1 MRCILANIF
10 KSELGDCSNGGISE
24 RHSEVLIEHPRGY
37 IEVDEENPP
46 ENLCKIVTR
55 NFGFGSYTHIE
66 PVAKPAGIGWMFG
79 GTLVYSS
86 DSRFKEATGID
97 YPLCL
102 HDRQETAEEYEL
114 YSR

>member
-1 MRCILANIF
+1 MRCISAAIYKNAD
-10 KSELGDCSNGGISE
+10 GDSSNNGISSRFNYILIPHE
-24 RHSEVLIEHPRGY
+24 RGFV
-37 IEVDEENPP
+37 EVDEENPP
-46 ENLCKIVTR
+46 ENLCKVVTR
-55 NFGFGSYTHIE
+55 DLGFTVYTHIE
-66 PVAKPAGIGWMFG
+66 PVVKPTGVGWMYG
-79 GTLVYSS
+79 GTIVSSS